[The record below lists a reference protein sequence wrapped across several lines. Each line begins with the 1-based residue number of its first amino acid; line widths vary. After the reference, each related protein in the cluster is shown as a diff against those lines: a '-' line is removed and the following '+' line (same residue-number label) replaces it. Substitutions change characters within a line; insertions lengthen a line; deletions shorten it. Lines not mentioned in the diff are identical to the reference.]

1 MRARV
6 REDAA
11 RCLGYL
17 AIGDGEFF
25 TQRNLDKF
33 LAISKTQKDVALNI
47 AISEAMVATLN
58 GYDINASDDFVS
70 EHKSNPYCNG
80 EMFEKFMMSLVRL
93 VPEPNVHS
101 RQVS

>member
-1 MRARV
+1 M
-6 REDAA
+6 REDSA

-33 LAISKTQKDVALNI
+33 LSIIKTQKDVALNI

-58 GYDINASDDFVS
+58 GYDINASDEFANK
-70 EHKSNPYCNG
+70 HKSNPYCNDD
-80 EMFEKFMMSLVRL
+80 MFEKFMMSLVRL

-101 RQVS
+101 RQVRAL